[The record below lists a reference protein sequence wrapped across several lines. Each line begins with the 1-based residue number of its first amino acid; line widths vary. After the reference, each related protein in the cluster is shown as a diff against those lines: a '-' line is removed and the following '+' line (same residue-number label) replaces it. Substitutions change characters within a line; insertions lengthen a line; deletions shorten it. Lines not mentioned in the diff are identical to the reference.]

1 MDTFSKDVLLLIQ
14 SAVDWFIAS
23 SMAVKVLII
32 VAIVNLVFSS
42 MLLIYFSAKRR
53 GIPYR
58 KTLMPTP
65 SGYEA
70 ALDLSAFEW
79 LVYFLIFFVSA
90 GLVSLAIWGGF

>member
-53 GIPYR
+53 GIPYW

-79 LVYFLIFFVSA
+79 MVYILIFLVSS
-90 GLVSLAIWGGF
+90 GLVSLAIWGGY